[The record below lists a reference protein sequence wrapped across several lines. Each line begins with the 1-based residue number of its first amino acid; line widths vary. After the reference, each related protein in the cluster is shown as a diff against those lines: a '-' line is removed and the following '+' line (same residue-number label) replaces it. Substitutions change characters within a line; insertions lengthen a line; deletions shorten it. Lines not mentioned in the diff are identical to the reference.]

1 MGLSTSRVTDIGV
14 GVCCCHPPAPCIS
27 TIGTLVTGAATVE
40 KEGMASSRITDIVLH
55 SCGHVGLMITGASTV
70 EDESLSTSRVTDA
83 YVGCVC
89 GTLVTG
95 AATVEDE

>member
-14 GVCCCHPPAPCIS
+14 GVCCCHPCIG

-95 AATVEDE
+95 ASTIEDE